1 MDKSAI
7 RNPQSEI
14 DNARIIKCVVW
25 DLDNTLWWGIA
36 AEGREGDIPPPDE
49 RMLDIISIL
58 EKRGILSS
66 IASRN
71 DPSLLNILLG
81 HPSFQG
87 RFLAPQISWEPK
99 STSIQRIA
107 SRLNLGLDALAFV
120 DDSHYERAEVSHML
134 PGVLVLAP
142 DELEAAL
149 ETYAF
154 DPRTRTTETE
164 QRARMYRQEE
174 ARKQAE
180 ASFEGNR
187 LDFLRWCDMRLT
199 ISTATEEDVP
209 RILELTERTHQ
220 LNSTGRQYAPAE
232 IRERVKGER
241 WLVPVALLIDRF
253 GDYGMIGT
261 AVVDKRP
268 PWPPDVWLV
277 ELVMLSCRV
286 EGRGIPAALLRWIM
300 DEARRSEVKSLRA
313 VYQINERNL
322 PMRLLFRQ
330 TGFLKIAGDNFVTV
344 AHDLREP
351 LPDYPV
357 WLKIN
362 TE

>member
-1 MDKSAI
+1 MERSAI
-7 RNPQSEI
+7 RNPQSETEE
-14 DNARIIKCVVW
+14 RIIKCVVW

-36 AEGREGDIPPPDE
+36 AEGPEGEVPPPDQ
-49 RMLDIISIL
+49 RMIDIISTL

-66 IASRN
+66 VASRN
-71 DPSLLNILLG
+71 DPSLLNTLLA
-81 HPSFQG
+81 HPLLQG

-99 STSIQRIA
+99 SMSIQRIA
-107 SRLNLGLDALAFV
+107 SRLNVGLDALAFV

-134 PGVLVLAP
+134 PDVLVLAP
-142 DELEAAL
+142 DELDAAL
-149 ETYAF
+149 ENPAF
-154 DPRTRTTETE
+154 NPRTRTAETE

-174 ARKQAE
+174 ERKQAE

-199 ISTATEEDVP
+199 ITAASEEDVP

-220 LNSTGRQYAPAE
+220 LNSTGRHYTTAE
-232 IRERVKGER
+232 IRERVRGER
-241 WLVPVALLIDRF
+241 WLVPVARLTDRF
-253 GDYGMIGT
+253 GDYGMIGA
-261 AVVDKRP
+261 AVVDRRP

-300 DEARRSEVKSLRA
+300 DEARRAEIKSLRA

-344 AHDLREP
+344 AHGLSEP

-362 TE
+362 AE

>member
-1 MDKSAI
+1 MSDAESG
-7 RNPQSEI
+7 RPE
-14 DNARIIKCVVW
+14 RIVKCVVW

-36 AEGREGDIPPPDE
+36 AEGPEGEVPPPDE
-49 RMLDIISIL
+49 RMLGIISTL
-58 EKRGILSS
+58 ERRGILNSV
-66 IASRN
+66 ASRN
-71 DPSLLNILLG
+71 DPSFLNTLLA

-99 STSIQRIA
+99 SMSIERIA
-107 SRLNLGLDALAFV
+107 SRLNIGLDALAFV

-134 PGVLVLAP
+134 PDVLVLAP

-149 ETYAF
+149 ETTVF
-154 DPRTRTTETE
+154 DSRLRTAESER
-164 QRARMYRQEE
+164 RATMYHHEE
-174 ARKQAE
+174 ERKRAE

-199 ISTATEEDVP
+199 ISTAMEEDVP
-209 RILELTERTHQ
+209 RIVELTERTHQ
-220 LNSTGRQYAPAE
+220 LNSTGRHYTPAE
-232 IRERVKGER
+232 IRERASGGR
-241 WLVPVALLIDRF
+241 WLVPVARLTDRF
-253 GDYGMIGT
+253 GDYGMIGS

-277 ELVMLSCRV
+277 ELIMLSCRV
-286 EGRGIPAALLRWIM
+286 EGRGIPAALLCWIM
-300 DEARRSEVKSLRA
+300 NEARRAEIKSLRA
-313 VYQINERNL
+313 VYKINEQNL

-344 AHDLREP
+344 ARDLCEP

-362 TE
+362 AQ